1 MSLEMDCSSCMRGKH
16 EQHNRSEG
24 LRPGLLG
31 GTYCGCSGDCAER
44 FDRAAERFMGWVRG
58 TENFDP
64 PSGPREHA
72 SVPLKP
78 REAATHLL
86 DDCPCPRPCCH
97 SPAPTPP
104 PACQEKR

>member
-44 FDRAAERFMGWVRG
+44 FDRAAEWFMGWVRG
-58 TENFDP
+58 TEKLR
-64 PSGPREHA
+64 SAIG
-72 SVPLKP
+72 
-78 REAATHLL
+78 AA
-86 DDCPCPRPCCH
+86 R
-97 SPAPTPP
+97 ARVG
-104 PACQEKR
+104 AAQAA